1 MTLDEVAQL
10 CNLTKSQVRTIE
22 ARALAKIRAGLEALY
37 IDAEDPELLLV
48 LRALCQASAATG
60 EPTEGQAPE
69 PGQSAAQDPSS
80 DVDPLVRPR
89 RRSIKPR

>member
-22 ARALAKIRAGLEALY
+22 ARALAKIRVGLEQLY
-37 IDAEDPELLLV
+37 IDADDPELLLV

-60 EPTEGQAPE
+60 ETQEGPD
-69 PGQSAAQDPSS
+69 PDLGQSADQDLGS
-80 DVDPLVRPR
+80 DVDTPVRPR
-89 RRSIKPR
+89 RRSTKKR